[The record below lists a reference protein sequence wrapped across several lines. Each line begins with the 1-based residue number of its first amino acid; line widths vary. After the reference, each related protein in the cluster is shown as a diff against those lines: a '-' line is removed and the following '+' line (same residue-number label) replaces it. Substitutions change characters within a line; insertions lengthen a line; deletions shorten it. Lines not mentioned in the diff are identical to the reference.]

1 MDESGEPATPLLLLQ
16 FLHQQFPQFAEKDDK
31 GWLKNIINFII
42 F

>member
-31 GWLKNIINFII
+31 G
-42 F
+42 